1 MSTIFEIEQQIAA
14 LKIKLVKQEKYL
26 EQCIDVGDSRSITNI
41 QDMIDRTTNEIE
53 LKTNEISLMQAELG
67 LE

>member
-41 QDMIDRTTNEIE
+41 QDMIDRTTKDVFR
-53 LKTNEISLMQAELG
+53 LL
-67 LE
+67 